1 MPCNLLVKIN
11 GVSIAHDG
19 PIQISSSLESEGN
32 CSFTLPVA
40 IDIGVY
46 DKLEI
51 LDGLGAPLF
60 LGVVKSSTVS
70 YAQAGGKTEV
80 QGASLYVYLKMKTV
94 TGNFEDT
101 TVFDLLEGLAEIC
114 GWGFGVSVPIEI
126 VDQPIS
132 LTFDG
137 NYFEE
142 AVTQVAEQI
151 GARWYVDIETGQ
163 LAFRLIGDTSSTHSI
178 VYPEACQKIDG
189 PYAITWSRGTPT
201 YSKATVGG
209 ENYALHVITE
219 IGALAPVEEIITYE
233 ILQEAGRRNF
243 GLLEKVSRVIQV
255 EMLPTIGFVIVL
267 NPLETTVVENTG
279 TTIVIE
285 VTVSPFGGFM
295 GIVNL
300 SYDGPDGTTGIFDES
315 APDIIDENP
324 VIVTLSITPDD
335 SAWSIDVEDGTF
347 SVAGEGEGTSL
358 TANATGNIVIDP
370 AEPEGNPYY
379 TVSITPST
387 DTIYEDGCVSYTVT
401 VTPFDDYTG
410 TVDLS
415 LAYPLPAGTTHTFTP
430 ASVVITEGAGV
441 STLEI
446 CDANVNCEPEN
457 PCDPEYIDFQMSTV
471 AEPGASEG
479 SSCPDAFYSFD
490 VTLTCTW
497 TVTLF
502 CNGIEVS
509 SYTGVRTKTVAWN
522 PDIEPNP
529 GCGGWE
535 GISADITEEIT
546 TPFGNFT
553 IFSDSADCIAC
564 N

>member
-101 TVFDLLEGLAEIC
+101 TVIDLLEGLADTC
-114 GWGFGVSVPIEI
+114 GWGFGISVPVE
-126 VDQPIS
+126 VAEDPIS

-142 AVTQVAEQI
+142 VVTQVAEQI
-151 GARWYVDIETGQ
+151 GARWYVDIETGV
-163 LAFRLIGDTSSTHSI
+163 LAFRLTGDTSSTHSI

-189 PYAITWSRGTPT
+189 PYAITWSLGTPT

-209 ENYALHVITE
+209 ENYALHIITE
-219 IGALAPVEEIITYE
+219 IGALLPVEEVTTYE

-255 EMLPTIGFVIVL
+255 EMLPTTGFIIVL
-267 NPLETTVVENTG
+267 NPSESTVTEGTG
-279 TTIVIE
+279 DSIIVE
-285 VTVSPFGGFM
+285 VTVSPFGEFTGV
-295 GIVNL
+295 VNL
-300 SYDGPDGTTGIFDES
+300 SYDGPDGTTGVFDEA
-315 APDIIDENP
+315 APDIVDENP
-324 VIVTLSITPDD
+324 IIVTLTITPDD
-335 SAWSIDVEDGTF
+335 SVWTVGAEDGMYT
-347 SVAGEGEGTSL
+347 VTGEGEGTSL
-358 TANATGNIVIDP
+358 TASAEGEIII
-370 AEPEGNPYY
+370 EPEIGGDPYY
-379 TVSITPST
+379 AVSVSPST
-387 DTIYEDGCVSYTVT
+387 DTIYEGGCVSYTVT
-401 VTPFDDYTG
+401 VTPFNGYTG

-446 CDANVNCEPEN
+446 CDVNVNCEPEN

-471 AEPGASEG
+471 AEPGPGEG
-479 SSCPDAFYSFD
+479 SENLQCPDPFYSGGD

-509 SYTGVRTKTVAWN
+509 SYTGVRAKTVAWN
-522 PDIEPNP
+522 
-529 GCGGWE
+529 CGGWE
-535 GISADITEEIT
+535 GRGADITEEVT
-546 TPFGNFT
+546 TPFGGFT
-553 IFSDSADCIAC
+553 IFSDSMGCVAC